1 MNQQMDS
8 IKKTDL
14 SFAKKMIHFLN
25 VKTGTI
31 LLTAVSMSI
40 GFALKDFIQSFV
52 SNILQPSVIFFIN
65 TSYINKIF
73 NFSNMVSRE
82 NNELKIIQFISS
94 AFTLFFIV
102 IAVYLVYNAANVVV

>member
-73 NFSNMVSRE
+73 YISFNMKTNTF
-82 NNELKIIQFISS
+82 NNITFISIRS
-94 AFTLFFIV
+94 P
-102 IAVYLVYNAANVVV
+102 